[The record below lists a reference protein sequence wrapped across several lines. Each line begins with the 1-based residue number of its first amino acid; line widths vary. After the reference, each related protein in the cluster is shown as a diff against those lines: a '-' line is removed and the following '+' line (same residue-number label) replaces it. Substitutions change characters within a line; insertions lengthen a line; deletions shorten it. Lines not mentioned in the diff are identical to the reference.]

1 MTECQSLYIQV
12 ILIHQMTAQST
23 THCAKHYTD
32 GWLVTQ
38 TPSGCLLGPRWRC
51 TYLRPKDS
59 NATVGLP
66 NYATT
71 LKAPEG

>member
-23 THCAKHYTD
+23 TRCAKHYTD

-51 TYLRPKDS
+51 TYL
-59 NATVGLP
+59 
-66 NYATT
+66 
-71 LKAPEG
+71 